1 MRCELARESFSD
13 LVEGTIEPGLR
24 ETIET
29 HIHSCAACEAEYH
42 GFQETWSLLEKLP
55 EVEVP
60 LYFHSKVMQSIGE
73 LHARQTRGLRG
84 WWTRMFKPAPVVK
97 GLGWSVAALFLV
109 GIIIQAVPTEV
120 VNLGVSSPFGIG
132 EKKVIP
138 VGLDA
143 IDISPRLVT
152 SGAEQDAWVL
162 GVTSRTESARVRLF
176 VVDPAKPWNPDNLST
191 TIPSTGMK
199 LAFSDPLKD
208 GTLQVPVT
216 VDRRVSG
223 SVYPVVIEL
232 TADGLSRYVGVFLPV
247 KGAAATIHATGQKEL
262 AVSLL
267 DFAAH
272 SEVPVVADLGAHAL
286 VVVPD
291 SGSSWARF
299 QQIGEQSNLK
309 AYRQNGF
316 YKLSKY

>member
-13 LVEGTIEPGLR
+13 LVEGIIEPGLR

-29 HIHSCAACEAEYH
+29 HIHSCAACEGEYH

-73 LHARQTRGLRG
+73 LQARQTRGLRG
-84 WWTRMFKPAPVVK
+84 WWNRMFKPAPVVK

-109 GIIIQAVPTEV
+109 GFIIQAVPTDV

-132 EKKVIP
+132 EKRVIP

-152 SGAEQDAWVL
+152 SGTNQDNWVL
-162 GVTSRTESARVRLF
+162 SVTSRTESARVRAF
-176 VVDPAKPWNPDNLST
+176 VVDPAKAWSSTNLST
-191 TIPSTGMK
+191 TIPSTGMR
-199 LAFSDPLKD
+199 LSYSDPLKD
-208 GTLQVPVT
+208 GSLQVPVT
-216 VDRRVSG
+216 VDKRNSG
-223 SVYPVVIEL
+223 RVYPVVIEL

-247 KGAAATIHATGQKEL
+247 KGGLVSMQAAGQKEL
-262 AVSLL
+262 AVALL
-267 DFAAH
+267 DFTAQ
-272 SEVPVVADLGAHAL
+272 SEVPVVADLGVHNS
-286 VVVPD
+286 VVLPD
-291 SGSSWARF
+291 SGSSWAQF
-299 QQIGEQSNLK
+299 QQIGEQSDLK

>member
-13 LVEGTIEPGLR
+13 LIEGIIEPGLR

-29 HIHSCAACEAEYH
+29 HIHSCAACEAEYR

-73 LHARQTRGLRG
+73 LQAQQTRGLRG
-84 WWTRMFKPAPVVK
+84 WWSRMFKPAPVVK

-109 GIIIQAVPTEV
+109 GIIIQAVPTDV

-132 EKKVIP
+132 ERKVIP

-143 IDISPRLVT
+143 IDVSPRLVT
-152 SGAEQDAWVL
+152 SGQTQDTWVL
-162 GVTSRTESARVRLF
+162 SVTSRTESARVRAF
-176 VVDPAKPWNPDNLST
+176 VVDPARAWNVANLST
-191 TIPSTGMK
+191 TIPSTGMV
-199 LAFSDPLKD
+199 LSFTDPLKD
-208 GTLQVPVT
+208 GSLQIPIS
-216 VDRRVSG
+216 VDKGVSG
-223 SVYPVVIEL
+223 GVYPVVIEL

-247 KGAAATIHATGQKEL
+247 RGGVDTIQATGQKEF

-267 DFAAH
+267 DYTAQH
-272 SEVPVVADLGAHAL
+272 EIPVVADLGVHSQ
-286 VVVPD
+286 VVLPD

-299 QQIGEQSNLK
+299 QQIGEQCNLK